1 MTQASAAAGPDRAAA
16 RGAFL
21 RHYVEMV
28 LAMAAGMPLF
38 GILLVSPLDPLGYR
52 ETLQGHPYVREL
64 IMLVFMS
71 IPMVGWMVYRGHT
84 ARLTIEML
92 LGMWIP
98 AVVVVILTASAL
110 VPFLRSHT
118 TMTVASHLVMLPG
131 MFAAMWLRRSEYS
144 GHHSHGDAARH
155 DHADHEEAH
164 ARH

>member
-1 MTQASAAAGPDRAAA
+1 MTQASAAAGSDRAAA

-28 LAMAAGMPLF
+28 LAMAAGMPIF

-52 ETLQGHPYVREL
+52 ETLQEHPYVREL

-71 IPMVGWMVYRGHT
+71 IPMVGLMAYRGHS
-84 ARLTIEML
+84 ARLTFEML
-92 LGMWIP
+92 LGMWVP
-98 AVVVVILTASAL
+98 AVAVVALTASAL
-110 VPFLRSHT
+110 VPVLRPHT

-144 GHHSHGDAARH
+144 GHHHGDDARH
-155 DHADHEEAH
+155 HHTDHEGAH
-164 ARH
+164 AGH